1 MQVRAGDII
10 NGLQVYHSGLAEYY
24 CALASNF
31 HEAGSIALADYL
43 GKCEAYQARNMMLLA
58 RSLNSRLVNTI
69 IDIPRSLVEKILLE
83 VRSEE
88 EENTVS
94 SYDELLK
101 IALQNEVRLKNF
113 CRDISKINLSAELRQ
128 VFSCICREADNE
140 IRNLYSYRCLHAS

>member
-10 NGLQVYHSGLAEYY
+10 NGLQVYHTRLAEYY
-24 CALASNF
+24 CALANNF
-31 HEAGSIALADYL
+31 HKTSSIELADYL
-43 GKCEAYQARNMMLLA
+43 GKCEAYQARNMMLMS

-69 IDIPRSLVEKILLE
+69 IDIPGSLVEKILLE
-83 VRSEE
+83 VRSGE
-88 EENTVS
+88 EENAVS
-94 SYDELLK
+94 SYGELLR

-128 VFSCICREADNE
+128 VFSGICREADNE